1 MGRLADVLP
10 RAQDAVSLS
19 GTAADDL
26 AALSFPLA

>member
-10 RAQDAVSLS
+10 RTQDAVSLS

-26 AALSFPLA
+26 AVSCLPLA